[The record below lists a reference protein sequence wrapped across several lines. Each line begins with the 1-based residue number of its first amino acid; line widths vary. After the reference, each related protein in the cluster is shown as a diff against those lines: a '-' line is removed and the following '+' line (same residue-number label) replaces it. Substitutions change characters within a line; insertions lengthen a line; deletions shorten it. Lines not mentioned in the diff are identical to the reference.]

1 MQRSSAMHLPLD
13 IYTLIGRN
21 VAILLP
27 LARLYDK
34 RMMLVG
40 DQRYTGASRNAIR
53 FTSLRAARQG
63 EPIRGR
69 SIYFPQG
76 FPSLSFR
83 IRNAKITIVAP
94 SVFHRKPRRGG
105 SHLPFVEVWIE
116 NIKMYRT

>member
-1 MQRSSAMHLPLD
+1 MHLPLD

-53 FTSLRAARQG
+53 FTSYAQQG
-63 EPIRGR
+63 KGSRYEAGVFI
-69 SIYFPQG
+69 
-76 FPSLSFR
+76 
-83 IRNAKITIVAP
+83 
-94 SVFHRKPRRGG
+94 FHRDSLRYRFGYVTQILT
-105 SHLPFVEVWIE
+105 SSRLPFSTGNRAGEGAIF
-116 NIKMYRT
+116 RSSRCG